1 MSESERTTPSN
12 GDKQQVACNKL
23 LYPRNAPETTSQTKL
38 SWEEQKKRDSERRK
52 IEREVE
58 RLEKEIEE
66 LEDKKSALEAKMS
79 EPSVYS
85 NGEKAKAVQTQIN
98 ELANQIEQKTM
109 EWETASEKL
118 ID

>member
-1 MSESERTTPSN
+1 
-12 GDKQQVACNKL
+12 
-23 LYPRNAPETTSQTKL
+23 
-38 SWEEQKKRDSERRK
+38 
-52 IEREVE
+52 
-58 RLEKEIEE
+58 
-66 LEDKKSALEAKMS
+66 MS